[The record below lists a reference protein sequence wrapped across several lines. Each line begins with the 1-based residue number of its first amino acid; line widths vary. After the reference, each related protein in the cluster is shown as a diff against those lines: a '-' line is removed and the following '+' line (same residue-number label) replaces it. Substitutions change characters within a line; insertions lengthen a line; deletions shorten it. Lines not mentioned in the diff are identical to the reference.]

1 MIGADDA
8 DDRLLRFLERRVA
21 REERRGVAVGAD
33 PEENEVEAL
42 RKLQAE
48 HSESAKRKAA
58 TKRTAKAR
66 EERGMAVSSRGT
78 ST

>member
-8 DDRLLRFLERRVA
+8 DDRLSVSFERRVA

-33 PEENEVEAL
+33 PEEDEVEAL

-48 HSESAKRKAA
+48 RSESAKRKAA
-58 TKRTAKAR
+58 TKRTAKTR
-66 EERGMAVSSRGT
+66 EERGIAVSTRGT
-78 ST
+78 SA